1 MWLYILEFLIQTLV
15 FYCSYMYGLLRK
27 QMQEMEA
34 SVHLGM
40 AKDEVKW
47 LAVYAFQKV
56 LCRKQSR
63 YSELLVL
70 MKNELDKL
78 SPSTDLSSAIDKRRS
93 SMFKQIIYWLTWQAF
108 GSESLI
114 VVMNT

>member
-1 MWLYILEFLIQTLV
+1 MWLYILEFLIQTLF

-34 SVHLGM
+34 SVHFGM

-70 MKNELDKL
+70 MKNELDKPKYR
-78 SPSTDLSSAIDKRRS
+78 SFGSCPHVSSAIDEKRS
-93 SMFKQIIYWLTWQAF
+93 SMFKQIIY
-108 GSESLI
+108 
-114 VVMNT
+114 